1 VPARAGIPGSG
12 ARHDRRHHHS
22 ARARPGPPRP
32 AIGPDPPRAGATA
45 RHAPPQR
52 SPPRRSWLYESRFDG
67 FRGLLWRR
75 STDIVELLSRN
86 LRDLATCFPELVEA
100 GHARPAGTLVDA
112 AIVIAESRW
121 QFGLQSLQHRLA
133 TRGRTVAGEYRP
145 LLLVFDVIEVNGGSV
160 GDRPRARWSGVDAR
174 HQAARRPNDPRPW
187 QVPDLLLGRKTT
199 RLMPAHTAMPPT
211 SALWAAW
218 ALALRGEPMDL
229 ANFGGCSTVKRFW
242 ERSNRTAAVIRA
254 SANGSIDLSISAV
267 ASAPAP
273 ADTLWIVRGV
283 RSLAAFRCG
292 LSRGNQPAVKP
303 AQLTL
308 RQLVDI
314 LTRFEVLE
322 DKRRGRCWSP
332 TAYTPGDTTRAND
345 GVAAV
350 SALVFDM
357 DRVPPDPD
365 RLASVYWLGHAT
377 WSHTPTAPHRRVVI
391 PLTTRVP
398 AAHGRDVWQRAR
410 AALCPEADPSCKD
423 SSRQDYL
430 PSHSGG
436 VTVKATR
443 HDAPLLDPATLPSLP
458 PEPKRPEIERAPSA
472 KVLRRS
478 TNSHRRRGE
487 AYMDSV
493 IDSLEATAPGGR
505 NAALNRAPGRSAAG
519 WPAAHSTRPTSKT
532 NSTVQLS
539 ATV

>member
-1 VPARAGIPGSG
+1 MPAIAQAALVSEPTAYRYFPDLLSLLTEALCRHVLAYQGAVRAMIAATITRPEL
-12 ARHDRRHHHS
+12 AQ
-22 ARARPGPPRP
+22 ARPGLRLGLIHHALAPLR
-32 AIGPDPPRAGATA
+32 DTH
-45 RHAPPQR
+45 RHNAHHR
-52 SPPRRSWLYESRFDG
+52 GDSWLYESRFDG
-67 FRGLLWRR
+67 LRGLLWRR

-160 GDRPRARWSGVDAR
+160 GDRPRARWSRVDAR

-410 AALCPEADPSCKD
+410 AALCPEADPIAIGAAVRHTWIA
-423 SSRQDYL
+423 SSTALRR
-430 PSHSGG
+430 
-436 VTVKATR
+436 R
-443 HDAPLLDPATLPSLP
+443 HQVGET
-458 PEPKRPEIERAPSA
+458 
-472 KVLRRS
+472 RRS
-478 TNSHRRRGE
+478 TGRLDARPLGGRRR
-487 AYMDSV
+487 
-493 IDSLEATAPGGR
+493 TR
-505 NAALNRAPGRSAAG
+505 PGRRRRRTLRCS
-519 WPAAHSTRPTSKT
+519 
-532 NSTVQLS
+532 
-539 ATV
+539 